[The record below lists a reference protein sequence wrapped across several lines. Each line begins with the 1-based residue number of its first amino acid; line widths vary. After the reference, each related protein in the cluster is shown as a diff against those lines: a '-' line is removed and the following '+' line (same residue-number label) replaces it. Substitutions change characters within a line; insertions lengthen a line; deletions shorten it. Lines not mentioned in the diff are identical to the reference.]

1 MAPPENEL
9 TIEVRKLREVLE
21 KILEHMIET
30 QEANMRML
38 NNVLKEAHED
48 D

>member
-1 MAPPENEL
+1 MNEVVQEL
-9 TIEVRKLREVLE
+9 RAIRKIFE
-21 KILEHMIET
+21 KILEHLIEV
-30 QEANMRML
+30 QDANMRML